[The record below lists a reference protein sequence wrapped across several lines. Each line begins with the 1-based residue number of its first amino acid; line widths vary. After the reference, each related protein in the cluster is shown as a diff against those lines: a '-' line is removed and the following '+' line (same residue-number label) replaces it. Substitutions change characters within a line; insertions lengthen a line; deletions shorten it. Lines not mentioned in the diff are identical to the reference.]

1 MKLIELNVRK
11 FYNFHTFEIQIEI
24 TSMQKDCSVII
35 LAAGYSSRMGCAK
48 FALRLADGT
57 SFLENIMNQYSVFGC
72 NQIIVVVNSEGKEFL
87 DQSPIRFIDEL
98 DFVVNQHPEYER
110 FYSFKLGIGRVKNN
124 QPVFLHNADNPFAN
138 YETLNDLYLN
148 RGKADFVKPVFN
160 KRGGHPILISHKI
173 LRDII
178 LVKNHDIN
186 LNEFLKKYSCKEI
199 ETTDENILLNINRMS
214 DYENIYPV
222 KKI

>member
-1 MKLIELNVRK
+1 M
-11 FYNFHTFEIQIEI
+11 QIEDRI
-24 TSMQKDCSVII
+24 MKKGCSAII

-48 FALRLADGT
+48 FTLRLADGT
-57 SFLENIMNQYSVFGC
+57 SFLENIINQYSVFGC
-72 NQIIVVVNSEGKEFL
+72 NQIIVVVNSEGKGFL
-87 DQSPIRFIDEL
+87 DQSPIRLIDEL

-110 FYSFKLGIGRVKNN
+110 FYSLKLGVGMVKNN

-138 YETLNDLYLN
+138 LEILEDLYFN
-148 RGKADFVKPVFN
+148 REMADFIKPVFN

-186 LNEFLKKYSCKEI
+186 LNDFLKKYSCKEI
-199 ETTDENILLNINRMS
+199 ETTDENILLNINRIS
-214 DYENIYPV
+214 DY
-222 KKI
+222 KKHLSDHK